1 MALKLTDMT
10 LAPNRA
16 AATVRGD
23 VSGRTL
29 LRAMGG
35 ICEMRATGGWQQ
47 EPSRSP
53 RSFSTAYATARR
65 RRSEP
70 ALPTSD

>member
-1 MALKLTDMT
+1 VALKLTDMT

-47 EPSRSP
+47 EAKQI
-53 RSFSTAYATARR
+53 TAILFDGLRHGT
-65 RRSEP
+65 P
-70 ALPTSD
+70 KAL